1 MELIQPKIYV
11 TDFEVEQCLKY
22 VETLDQIVQ
31 MYGPEQP
38 IIIQVESPGGDLV
51 GLFILLDAL
60 NSVPNPIYTYT
71 TGMACSAGF
80 ALLVTG
86 NRNGGQR
93 IVGENA
99 HLMVHGI
106 QMGFGGGYSD
116 LKDVEERVRSA
127 KVMNEQF
134 LKPIAKALN
143 LQNTEELEEL
153 VRTKTK
159 SHDLNLTA
167 QEARD
172 LGMVDVIGAL
182 KLIPPSPEFGLMIFD
197 NDIENHRKHCQNPD
211 CDCKVQPEDIE
222 ATNEEIVNY
231 LEDVESRIDTLQKV
245 PSKKKPKK
253 KSKKK

>member
-11 TDFEVEQCLKY
+11 TDFEVDQCLKY
-22 VETLDQIVQ
+22 VEQLDAIMQ

-38 IIIQVESPGGDLV
+38 IVIQVESPGGDLV

-134 LKPIAKALN
+134 LKPIAKALG
-143 LQNTEELEEL
+143 LPNTEALEEL
-153 VRTKTK
+153 VKTKTK

-167 QEARD
+167 QEAKE

-182 KLIPPSPEFGLMIFD
+182 KLIPPSPEFGLMIMD
-197 NDIENHRKHCQNPD
+197 TDIEGHRKVCQD
-211 CDCKVQPEDIE
+211 PECGCRVP
-222 ATNEEIVNY
+222 TNEEC
-231 LEDVESRIDTLQKV
+231 LEFEEQALEKFDKLQKV
-245 PSKKKPKK
+245 PSKKKKTKKTKK
-253 KSKKK
+253 KK